1 MPASRIVA
9 AWEAIEAALH
19 AQFPAVLAT
28 LAPPAQAAEIDAV
41 EQICEV
47 ALPLDLR
54 ESLLR
59 HNGQRD
65 SHRTRG
71 LVNGADLLD
80 AEGIG
85 RVWQMWAMVTGDGNN
100 EVDPSNDVSEA
111 IATDVVWHPK
121 WIPFAQTGDNLS
133 YVTDLAPRQKGSV
146 GQVFTHY
153 SGTPG
158 EVLARSYT
166 EWLEGLA
173 AKLAARSYDDAAV
186 KRFGTP
192 WFGSASV

>member
-80 AEGIG
+80 AETIG
-85 RVWQMWAMVTGDGNN
+85 RMWQMWAMVTGDGNN
-100 EVDPSNDVSEA
+100 EVHPSNDISDA
-111 IATDVVWHPK
+111 IATRADK
-121 WIPFAQTGDNLS
+121 NS
-133 YVTDLAPRQKGSV
+133 AP
-146 GQVFTHY
+146 
-153 SGTPG
+153 
-158 EVLARSYT
+158 
-166 EWLEGLA
+166 LA
-173 AKLAARSYDDAAV
+173 AAGATLQSGCRTNKASRIVIQTARPRV
-186 KRFGTP
+186 GTIFSSP
-192 WFGSASV
+192 GA